1 MTISVHFEFQDH
13 HEARRFF
20 ADISGAKSPVAPPAP
35 ASASAPAVTKA
46 PPASAKASAPAAE
59 PSAAAPVPA
68 PSPAPAPAPATP
80 PAPVAPPPAPVA
92 PPPAPV
98 APPPAVATY
107 ETVVDASGRKL
118 ADIIAALAAKNRE
131 KVVDILGSFNVKR
144 GPQLTSEQ
152 WVPAMTAFSDA
163 LAAAELA

>member
-1 MTISVHFEFQDH
+1 MTISVHFEFQN
-13 HEARRFF
+13 HEEAARFF
-20 ADISGAKSPVAPPAP
+20 NKIADGKTPVAPPAP
-35 ASASAPAVTKA
+35 ASASAPAVAKA
-46 PPASAKASAPAAE
+46 PPPPAKASAPAAE

-68 PSPAPAPAPATP
+68 PAPAPAP
-80 PAPVAPPPAPVA
+80 VA
-92 PPPAPV
+92 
-98 APPPAVATY
+98 PPAVATY

-131 KVVDILGSFNVKR
+131 KVVEILGSFNVKR

>member
-1 MTISVHFEFQDH
+1 MTISVHFEFQN
-13 HEARRFF
+13 HEEAARFF
-20 ADISGAKSPVAPPAP
+20 NKIADGKTPVAPPAP

-59 PSAAAPVPA
+59 PSATAPVPA
-68 PSPAPAPAPATP
+68 PSPAPAPVSAPAPAPAT
-80 PAPVAPPPAPVA
+80 
-92 PPPAPV
+92 PPAPV

-131 KVVDILGSFNVKR
+131 KVVEILGSFNVKR